1 MKPDLFNEFV
11 KEKLSSRQRSIIQS
25 KNLSVQAVPKFAE
38 LFRSSLMVSSNCFL
52 WITIYVAHKGRSNF
66 MLNRTRRLEKKIK
79 EEQEEKEKAER
90 EEAIDR
96 LKREVSLLKN
106 ELDLAYDIQ
115 EKADNNA
122 ILLEK
127 LFENNII
134 DEEGN
139 LKNQTNME

>member
-1 MKPDLFNEFV
+1 
-11 KEKLSSRQRSIIQS
+11 
-25 KNLSVQAVPKFAE
+25 
-38 LFRSSLMVSSNCFL
+38 
-52 WITIYVAHKGRSNF
+52 

-96 LKREVSLLKN
+96 LKREVSHLKN

>member
-1 MKPDLFNEFV
+1 
-11 KEKLSSRQRSIIQS
+11 
-25 KNLSVQAVPKFAE
+25 
-38 LFRSSLMVSSNCFL
+38 
-52 WITIYVAHKGRSNF
+52 

-106 ELDLAYDIQ
+106 ELDLASDIQ

>member
-1 MKPDLFNEFV
+1 
-11 KEKLSSRQRSIIQS
+11 
-25 KNLSVQAVPKFAE
+25 
-38 LFRSSLMVSSNCFL
+38 
-52 WITIYVAHKGRSNF
+52 

-127 LFENNII
+127 LLENNII

-139 LKNQTNME
+139 LKNQTNMQ

>member
-1 MKPDLFNEFV
+1 
-11 KEKLSSRQRSIIQS
+11 
-25 KNLSVQAVPKFAE
+25 
-38 LFRSSLMVSSNCFL
+38 
-52 WITIYVAHKGRSNF
+52 

-122 ILLEK
+122 KLLEK